1 MFGISKHECV
11 QKKRISC
18 STNSMQQEL
27 AFEVKANDALILA
40 NRFRS
45 FFFFSSSSSSSFCRT
60 FFMSTEA
67 VCREDNKEDSRS
79 AFLLLRCVI

>member
-27 AFEVKANDALILA
+27 AFEVKTNDALIRA
-40 NRFRS
+40 KRFRS
-45 FFFFSSSSSSSFCRT
+45 FFFSFSSMSSSFCCT

-67 VCREDNKEDSRS
+67 VCREDNKEDRS